1 MKARVGAPDKHDVP
15 AVVPIAERSAH
26 ASEGKPPIG
35 HVLKDGCEIVRNR
48 RALDAV
54 FRVMLGNPRAELAGV
69 VNAIGKARVTHERCE
84 RERRNVLKRHVFDSH
99 SGACKAAAVVADGA
113 ARIWYVV
120 PLRVG
125 LKPYRHAVTLG
136 NRPIGNDC

>member
-1 MKARVGAPDKHDVP
+1 
-15 AVVPIAERSAH
+15 
-26 ASEGKPPIG
+26 
-35 HVLKDGCEIVRNR
+35 
-48 RALDAV
+48 
-54 FRVMLGNPRAELAGV
+54 MLGNPRAELAGV

-99 SGACKAAAVVADGA
+99 SRACKAAAVVADGS
-113 ARIWYVV
+113 ARIGYVV

-136 NRPIGNDC
+136 NRPIDHDCKAVFLSRRVALFARFSERARVALDMADDEPAAEEH